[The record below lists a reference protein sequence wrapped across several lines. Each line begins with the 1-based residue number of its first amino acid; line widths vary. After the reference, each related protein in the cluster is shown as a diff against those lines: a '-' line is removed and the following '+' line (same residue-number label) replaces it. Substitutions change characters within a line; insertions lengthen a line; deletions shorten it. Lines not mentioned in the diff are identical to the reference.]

1 MPVTHTASRWDA
13 VLVVCLGVVLMSLD
27 MTIVAV
33 ALPAIGAELH
43 APPAVAQWLLL
54 GYSLPVVALSLP
66 AGRWVDR
73 AGPLPAFR
81 LAVGGFGV
89 ASALVALAPE
99 IGTLVAARVLQGCA
113 GALIGVVALPLVAD
127 AVRPEHRARAMSIV
141 LTLIPLAGVAG
152 PALGGLLTDTVG
164 WRTVFLVNLPVVAV
178 ALALSGRAIPATRP
192 GRAGL
197 PRPDRAAVLDT
208 VLLGAGVTALVLAL
222 GVLAD
227 AGSVLPAVALLVAA
241 VVATFAWT
249 RRPNAR
255 PVLGLLRIRPIAP
268 SLVALLATAAGVGAI
283 NLLLPYTLAA
293 TGASASTT
301 GLVLLVLSA
310 AMAATSPP
318 AGLLA
323 DRVGTVPVVFAGTL
337 VVLGGAGWLLAAPAS
352 PLGMLGPLLLIGVG
366 NGLFAGPNAALLL
379 DATPAGRTG
388 ASSGLAALG
397 RTLGFTLGP
406 ALATLALG
414 VGGPAAGAGAVATLA
429 AIALLSAAA
438 IARPER

>member
-1 MPVTHTASRWDA
+1 MAIPRTSTTGSGSRWDA

-43 APPAVAQWLLL
+43 APPTVAQWMLL
-54 GYSLPVVALSLP
+54 GYSLPIVALSLP

-89 ASALVALAPE
+89 ASALVAVAPGT
-99 IGTLVAARVLQGCA
+99 GTLIAARVLQGCA
-113 GALIGVVALPLVAD
+113 GALIGVVALPLVND

-164 WRTVFLVNLPVVAV
+164 WRAVFLVNLPVVAV
-178 ALALSGRAIPATRP
+178 ALALSGRAIPAVRP

-197 PRPDRAAVLDT
+197 PRPDRAAVLDA
-208 VLLGAGVTALVLAL
+208 VLLGAGVSALVLAL
-222 GVLAD
+222 G
-227 AGSVLPAVALLVAA
+227 LPAAGPLLAAVLLAVAA
-241 VVATFAWT
+241 VATFAWA
-249 RRPNAR
+249 RRPDAR
-255 PVLGLLRIRPIAP
+255 PVLGLLRMRRIAP
-268 SLVALLATAAGVGAI
+268 SLLVLLATTAGVGAV
-283 NLLLPYTLAA
+283 NLLVPYALVGA
-293 TGASASTT
+293 TASTT

-323 DRVGTVPVVFAGTL
+323 DRVGAAPVVLAGT
-337 VVLGGAGWLLAAPAS
+337 VAVLAGAVWLLAAPVS
-352 PLGMLGPLLLIGVG
+352 PLGLVGPLLLIGVG
-366 NGLFAGPNAALLL
+366 NGLIAGPNSALVLH
-379 DATPAGRTG
+379 ATPPAMVG
-388 ASSGLAALG
+388 ASSGLTALA
-397 RTLGFTLGP
+397 RNLGFTLGP
-406 ALATLALG
+406 ALAAMTLG
-414 VGGPAAGAGAVATLA
+414 TAVVTPLFLAT
-429 AIALLSAAA
+429 IALLAAA
-438 IARPER
+438 TLTRRRPQP

>member
-1 MPVTHTASRWDA
+1 MTTSRAAATGSGSRWDA

-43 APPAVAQWLLL
+43 APPAVAQWMLL
-54 GYSLPVVALSLP
+54 GYSLPIVALSLP

-81 LAVGGFGV
+81 LAVGGFGA
-89 ASALVALAPE
+89 ASALVALAPG
-99 IGTLVAARVLQGCA
+99 IGTLIAARVLQGCA
-113 GALIGVVALPLVAD
+113 GALIGVVALPLVND

-164 WRTVFLVNLPVVAV
+164 WRTIFLVNLPVVAV
-178 ALALSGRAIPATRP
+178 ALALSGRAIPAARP

-222 GVLAD
+222 
-227 AGSVLPAVALLVAA
+227 SLPAGAPLVTVGLFAAAA
-241 VVATFAWT
+241 VATLAWA
-249 RRPNAR
+249 RRPDAR
-255 PVLGLLRIRPIAP
+255 PVLGLLHMRRITP
-268 SLVALLATAAGVGAI
+268 SLVTLLATTAGVGAV
-283 NLLLPYTLAA
+283 NLLVPYALV
-293 TGASASTT
+293 GESASTT

-318 AGLLA
+318 AGVLA
-323 DRVGTVPVVFAGTL
+323 DRVGAAPVVLAGTFA
-337 VVLGGAGWLLAAPAS
+337 VLAGAAWLLAAPLS
-352 PLGMLGPLLLIGVG
+352 PLGLVGPLLLIGVG
-366 NGLFAGPNAALLL
+366 NGLIAGPNSALVLG
-379 DATPAGRTG
+379 ATPPAMVGAG
-388 ASSGLAALG
+388 SGLMALG
-397 RTLGFTLGP
+397 RNLGFTLGP
-406 ALATLALG
+406 AFAALTLGSGATAVPVVLATIG
-414 VGGPAAGAGAVATLA
+414 VVAAVAV
-429 AIALLSAAA
+429 
-438 IARPER
+438 ARRRGSS

>member
-1 MPVTHTASRWDA
+1 MTVSRAATTGSGSRWDA

-33 ALPAIGAELH
+33 ALPAIGAELN

-81 LAVGGFGV
+81 LAVGGFGI
-89 ASALVALAPE
+89 ASALVALAPG

-113 GALIGVVALPLVAD
+113 GALIGVVALPLVND
-127 AVRPEHRARAMSIV
+127 AVRPEHRGRAMSIV

-164 WRTVFLVNLPVVAV
+164 WRTIFLVNLPVVAV
-178 ALALSGRAIPATRP
+178 ALALSGRAIPAVRP

-208 VLLGAGVTALVLAL
+208 GLLGAGATALVLAL
-222 GVLAD
+222 SLPAD
-227 AGSVLPAVALLVAA
+227 APLLTAGLLAVAA
-241 VVATFAWT
+241 VTTVAWA
-249 RRPNAR
+249 RRPDAR
-255 PVLGLLRIRPIAP
+255 PVLGLLRMRRITP
-268 SLVALLATAAGVGAI
+268 SLVALLATTAGVGAV
-283 NLLLPYTLAA
+283 NLLVPYALV
-293 TGASASTT
+293 GAGASTT

-318 AGLLA
+318 AGVLA
-323 DRVGTVPVVFAGTL
+323 DRVGAAPVVVAGA
-337 VVLGGAGWLLAAPAS
+337 VAVLAGAAWMLAAPVG
-352 PLGMLGPLLLIGVG
+352 PLGLVGPLLLIGVG
-366 NGLFAGPNAALLL
+366 NGLFAGPTSALVLG
-379 DATPAGRTG
+379 ATPAGMVG
-388 ASSGLAALG
+388 AGSGLTALA
-397 RTLGFTLGP
+397 RNLGFTLGP
-406 ALATLALG
+406 ALAAVTLG
-414 VGGPAAGAGAVATLA
+414 TAVVPLVLA
-429 AIALLSAAA
+429 AIALMAAA
-438 IARPER
+438 AVPRRRTGS